1 MENMLIQ
8 QDLQEAREEFRVDS
22 LEGAN
27 WAFRKLR
34 AINEKKNEIEKL
46 VSAEMKRIQD
56 WKEKEV
62 AKLISDEEYFRSV
75 IEAYYIK
82 EREVN
87 PKFRLS
93 TPYGKVSTRKS
104 KAWSYTN
111 EDETINW
118 IKDNRLPYIKTTE
131 AINKVEFKKA
141 FKDGIDIETGEVI
154 PGVVVSELET
164 ITIKSE

>member
-75 IEAYYIK
+75 IEAYYVK